1 MEEFPENYQCDRTF
15 VIVTGID
22 GAKSLRPLI
31 EEFAGINGLQ
41 IELLPVDNSFFGST
55 VTVTGLLTGGDI
67 IRAVKGHDAPN
78 AIYLLSDVLLK
89 HHTDVLLDGITVEEI
104 AKETQ
109 SEIKVVSGDGV
120 SLGEYLISHGKDY

>member
-1 MEEFPENYQCDRTF
+1 M
-15 VIVTGID
+15 
-22 GAKSLRPLI
+22 
-31 EEFAGINGLQ
+31 
-41 IELLPVDNSFFGST
+41 
-55 VTVTGLLTGGDI
+55 
-67 IRAVKGHDAPN
+67 
-78 AIYLLSDVLLK
+78 K

>member
-1 MEEFPENYQCDRTF
+1 M
-15 VIVTGID
+15 
-22 GAKSLRPLI
+22 
-31 EEFAGINGLQ
+31 
-41 IELLPVDNSFFGST
+41 
-55 VTVTGLLTGGDI
+55 TGLLTGGDI

-109 SEIKVVSGDGV
+109 SEIKVVSRRWCLAGRNT
-120 SLGEYLISHGKDY
+120 